1 MSASI
6 PSSDVSGKP
15 YVPAPVPDGD
25 PPLDVNDLWV
35 FGYGSLMW
43 RPGFAFVE
51 TSPARLH
58 GYRRDMCLLSFHYR
72 GTHDVPG
79 LVCGLMAGPSGGG
92 DCSGRAYR
100 IAAIDADH
108 ALEYLDARELITD
121 IYIPRHLPI
130 ALAAGRTAVA
140 RVYLADT
147 AHEQFVGDWSDA
159 EKVRH
164 ILQGKGSEG
173 RSLEYLRN
181 LVQHLH
187 ELGIA
192 DAHMEALLKASETLE
207 SIS

>member
-1 MSASI
+1 MSGS
-6 PSSDVSGKP
+6 PSPEVSGKP
-15 YVPAPVPDGD
+15 YVPAPVPAGD

-43 RPGFAFVE
+43 RPGFAFIE
-51 TSPARLH
+51 TSPARLD

-79 LVCGLMAGPSGGG
+79 LVCGLMDG
-92 DCSGRAYR
+92 DGCSGRAYR
-100 IAAIDADH
+100 IAAVDADH

-121 IYIPRHLPI
+121 IYIPRHRPI
-130 ALAAGRTAVA
+130 VLASDRTAIA
-140 RVYLADT
+140 RVYVVDT
-147 AHEQFVGDWSDA
+147 AHQQYIGTWSDA
-159 EKVRH
+159 DKVGH
-164 ILQGKGSEG
+164 ILQGTGSEG

-192 DAHMEALLKASETLE
+192 DAHMETLLKAALSLD